1 MNNIYLY
8 NGDFL
13 YLLSLIKYLC
23 DFKIKPDNIKDNSF
37 SPSLFDNVINLNI
50 VVDDNIVESFIES
63 IGINNFKIIFYT
75 FLSNDINKELIIYY
89 FYLNTLKYKDN
100 IIYMRNLKCV
110 SESLKIAK
118 YVKHEAH
125 KYKGF
130 VRFKELENNV
140 LYAEIEPTNDILY
153 IISKNFE
160 LRLKN
165 EYWIIKD
172 IKRNK
177 LSVYDKNNF
186 FIINGDNFKLFNNA
200 LSKEEL
206 SIENL
211 WKEFYKTIGIE
222 SRKNDR
228 CRMNFMPKKYW
239 KYILE
244 VSDEK

>member
-1 MNNIYLY
+1 MNNVYLY

-13 YLLSLIKYLC
+13 YLLSLIKYLYN
-23 DFKIKPDNIKDNSF
+23 FKIKPDNIKDNSF
-37 SPSLFDNVINLNI
+37 SPSLFDNTINLNI
-50 VVDDNIVESFIES
+50 NVDDNIIDSFIES
-63 IGINNFKIIFYT
+63 IGANNFKIIFYT
-75 FLSNDINKELIIYY
+75 FLSNNINKDLIIYY
-89 FYLNTLKYKDN
+89 FYLNALKYKDN

-140 LYAEIEPTNDILY
+140 LYAEIEPTNDVLY
-153 IISKNFE
+153 IISKHFE

-172 IKRNK
+172 MKRNK

-186 FIINGDNFKLFNNA
+186 FIISGDNFKLFNNN
-200 LSKEEL
+200 LSEEEL
-206 SIENL
+206 DTEKL

-222 SRKNDR
+222 TRKNDR

-239 KYILE
+239 KYIIE
-244 VSDEK
+244 MSDEN

>member
-23 DFKIKPDNIKDNSF
+23 DFKIKLDNIKDNSF

-100 IIYMRNLKCV
+100 IIYKRNLKCV

-153 IISKNFE
+153 IISKHFE

-177 LSVYDKNNF
+177 LSVYDKKNF

>member
-1 MNNIYLY
+1 MNNVYLY

-140 LYAEIEPTNDILY
+140 LYAEIEPTNDVLY
-153 IISKNFE
+153 IISKHFE

-172 IKRNK
+172 MKRNK

-186 FIINGDNFKLFNNA
+186 FIISGDNFKLFNNN
-200 LSKEEL
+200 LSEEEL
-206 SIENL
+206 DIEKL

-222 SRKNDR
+222 SRKNDK

>member
-1 MNNIYLY
+1 MNNVYLY

-13 YLLSLIKYLC
+13 YLLSLIKYLYN
-23 DFKIKPDNIKDNSF
+23 FKIKPDNIKDNSF
-37 SPSLFDNVINLNI
+37 SPSLFDNIINLNI
-50 VVDDNIVESFIES
+50 VVDDNIVDSFINS
-63 IGINNFKIIFYT
+63 IGANNFKIIFYT
-75 FLSNDINKELIIYY
+75 FLSNNINKELIIYY
-89 FYLNTLKYKDN
+89 FYLNALKYKDN

-140 LYAEIEPTNDILY
+140 LYAEIEPTNDVLY
-153 IISKNFE
+153 IISKHFE

-177 LSVYDKNNF
+177 LSVYDKNKF
-186 FIINGDNFKLFNNA
+186 FIISGDNFKLFNNN
-200 LSKEEL
+200 LSEEEL
-206 SIENL
+206 DIEKL

-222 SRKNDR
+222 TRKNDR

-239 KYILE
+239 KYIIE
-244 VSDEK
+244 VSDKF

>member
-23 DFKIKPDNIKDNSF
+23 DFKIKLDNIKDNSF

-100 IIYMRNLKCV
+100 IIYKRNLKCV

-153 IISKNFE
+153 IISKHFE

-172 IKRNK
+172 TNRNK

-222 SRKNDR
+222 RRKNDR

>member
-1 MNNIYLY
+1 MNNVYLY

-23 DFKIKPDNIKDNSF
+23 QFKIKPDNIKDNSF
-37 SPSLFDNVINLNI
+37 SPSLFDNTINLNI
-50 VVDDNIVESFIES
+50 IVNDNIVDSFIDS
-63 IGINNFKIIFYT
+63 IGANNFKIIFYT
-75 FLSNDINKELIIYY
+75 FLSNNINKELIIYY
-89 FYLNTLKYKDN
+89 FYLNALKYKDN

-140 LYAEIEPTNDILY
+140 LYAEIEPTNDVLY
-153 IISKNFE
+153 IISKHFE

-172 IKRNK
+172 MKRNK

-186 FIINGDNFKLFNNA
+186 FIISGDNFKLFNNN
-200 LSKEEL
+200 LSEEEL
-206 SIENL
+206 DTEKL

-222 SRKNDR
+222 TRKNDR

-239 KYILE
+239 KYIIE
-244 VSDEK
+244 MSDEN

>member
-1 MNNIYLY
+1 MNNVYLY

-13 YLLSLIKYLC
+13 YLLSLIKYLYN
-23 DFKIKPDNIKDNSF
+23 FKIKPDNIKDNSF
-37 SPSLFDNVINLNI
+37 SPSLFDNTINLNI
-50 VVDDNIVESFIES
+50 NVDDNIVDSFIES
-63 IGINNFKIIFYT
+63 IGANNFKIIFYT
-75 FLSNDINKELIIYY
+75 FLSNNINKDLIIYY
-89 FYLNTLKYKDN
+89 FYLNALKYKDN

-125 KYKGF
+125 KFKGF

-140 LYAEIEPTNDILY
+140 LYAEIEPTNDVLY
-153 IISKNFE
+153 IISKHFE

-172 IKRNK
+172 MKRNK

-186 FIINGDNFKLFNNA
+186 FIISGDNFKLFNNN
-200 LSKEEL
+200 LSEEEL
-206 SIENL
+206 DIEKL

-222 SRKNDR
+222 TRKNDR

-239 KYILE
+239 KYIIE
-244 VSDEK
+244 MSDEF

>member
-1 MNNIYLY
+1 MNNVYLY

-23 DFKIKPDNIKDNSF
+23 QFKIKPDNIKDNSF
-37 SPSLFDNVINLNI
+37 SPSLFDNTINLNI
-50 VVDDNIVESFIES
+50 IVNDNIVDSFIDS
-63 IGINNFKIIFYT
+63 IGANNFKIIFYT
-75 FLSNDINKELIIYY
+75 FLSNNINKDLIIYY
-89 FYLNTLKYKDN
+89 FYLNALKYKDN

-140 LYAEIEPTNDILY
+140 LYAEIEPTNDVLY
-153 IISKNFE
+153 IISKHFE

-172 IKRNK
+172 MKRNK

-186 FIINGDNFKLFNNA
+186 FIISGDNFKLFNNN
-200 LSKEEL
+200 LSEEEL
-206 SIENL
+206 DTEKL

-222 SRKNDR
+222 TRKNDR

-239 KYILE
+239 KYIIE
-244 VSDEK
+244 MSDEN

>member
-1 MNNIYLY
+1 MNNVYLY

-23 DFKIKPDNIKDNSF
+23 NFEIKPDNIKDNSF
-37 SPSLFDNVINLNI
+37 SPSLFDNTINLNI
-50 VVDDNIVESFIES
+50 IVDDNIVDFFIDS
-63 IGINNFKIIFYT
+63 IGANNFKIIFYT
-75 FLSNDINKELIIYY
+75 FLSNNINKELIIYY
-89 FYLNTLKYKDN
+89 FYLNALKYKDN

-140 LYAEIEPTNDILY
+140 LYAEIEPTNDVLY
-153 IISKNFE
+153 IISKHFE

-186 FIINGDNFKLFNNA
+186 FIISGDNFKLFNNN
-200 LSKEEL
+200 LSEEEL
-206 SIENL
+206 DIEKL

-222 SRKNDR
+222 TRKNDR

-239 KYILE
+239 KYIIE
-244 VSDEK
+244 VSDEF

>member
-1 MNNIYLY
+1 MNNVYLY

-23 DFKIKPDNIKDNSF
+23 QFKIKPDNIKDNSF
-37 SPSLFDNVINLNI
+37 SPSLFDNIINLNI
-50 VVDDNIVESFIES
+50 VVDNNIVDSFIDS
-63 IGINNFKIIFYT
+63 IGANNFKIIFYT
-75 FLSNDINKELIIYY
+75 FLSNNINKELIIYY
-89 FYLNTLKYKDN
+89 FYLNALKYKDN

-140 LYAEIEPTNDILY
+140 LYAEIEPTNDVLY
-153 IISKNFE
+153 IISKHFE

-172 IKRNK
+172 MKRNK
-177 LSVYDKNNF
+177 LSVYDKNIF
-186 FIINGDNFKLFNNA
+186 FIISGDNFKLLNNN
-200 LSKEEL
+200 LSEEEL
-206 SIENL
+206 DIEKL

-222 SRKNDR
+222 TRKNDR

-239 KYILE
+239 KYIIE
-244 VSDEK
+244 VSDEF

>member
-1 MNNIYLY
+1 MNNVYLY

-37 SPSLFDNVINLNI
+37 SPSLFDNTINLNI
-50 VVDDNIVESFIES
+50 IVNDNIVDSFIDS
-63 IGINNFKIIFYT
+63 IGANNFKIIFYT
-75 FLSNDINKELIIYY
+75 FLSNNINKELIIYY
-89 FYLNTLKYKDN
+89 FYLNALKYKDN
-100 IIYMRNLKCV
+100 IIYKRNLKCV

-140 LYAEIEPTNDILY
+140 LYAEIEPTNDVLY
-153 IISKNFE
+153 IISKHFE

-172 IKRNK
+172 MKRNK

-186 FIINGDNFKLFNNA
+186 FIISGDNFKLFNNN
-200 LSKEEL
+200 LSEEEL
-206 SIENL
+206 DTEKL

-222 SRKNDR
+222 TRKNDR

-239 KYILE
+239 KYIIE
-244 VSDEK
+244 MSDEN

>member
-1 MNNIYLY
+1 MNNVYLY

-23 DFKIKPDNIKDNSF
+23 QFKIKPDNIKDNSF
-37 SPSLFDNVINLNI
+37 SPSLFDNTINLNI
-50 VVDDNIVESFIES
+50 NVDDNIVDSFIES
-63 IGINNFKIIFYT
+63 IGANNFKIIFYT
-75 FLSNDINKELIIYY
+75 FLSNNINKDLIIYY
-89 FYLNTLKYKDN
+89 FYLNALKYKDY

-125 KYKGF
+125 KFKGF

-140 LYAEIEPTNDILY
+140 LYAEIEPTNDVLY
-153 IISKNFE
+153 IISKHFE

-172 IKRNK
+172 MKRNK

-186 FIINGDNFKLFNNA
+186 FIISGDNFKLFNNN
-200 LSKEEL
+200 LSEEEL
-206 SIENL
+206 DIEKL

-222 SRKNDR
+222 TRKNDR

-239 KYILE
+239 KYIIE
-244 VSDEK
+244 MSDEF

>member
-23 DFKIKPDNIKDNSF
+23 DFKIKLDNIKDNSF

-100 IIYMRNLKCV
+100 IIYKRNLKCV

-153 IISKNFE
+153 IISKHFE

-172 IKRNK
+172 TNRNK

-206 SIENL
+206 DIEKL

-222 SRKNDR
+222 SRKNDK

>member
-23 DFKIKPDNIKDNSF
+23 QFKIKPDNIKDNSF

-100 IIYMRNLKCV
+100 IIYKRNLKCV

-140 LYAEIEPTNDILY
+140 LYAEIQPTNDILY
-153 IISKNFE
+153 TISKHFE

-177 LSVYDKNNF
+177 LSVYDKNIF